1 VRGWA
6 WVLVIL
12 VGLVLLTGVVA
23 LIGND
28 DNSGETVSA
37 GEWAQS
43 VCGSIGVWRGEM
55 QLIIDDARQAPQ
67 TGTEGTEEPQSETP
81 QGSAGMIRAGL
92 ERAVFASDVLVT
104 GIDDAGV
111 PDTEQGAAAA
121 QQVASW
127 ADGATSTLD
136 DAQTALDKEAAT
148 LEAAVVQL
156 TGAANALRLV
166 LVSGVDTMAD
176 VAQLDSELAAA
187 VRESSTCQQL
197 PEEQS
202 ST

>member
-1 VRGWA
+1 MRGWA

-12 VGLVLLTGVVA
+12 AGLVLLTGVVA
-23 LIGND
+23 LIGNKD
-28 DNSGETVSA
+28 KSGETVSA

-55 QLIIDDARQAPQ
+55 ELIVDDARQAPQ
-67 TGTEGTEEPQSETP
+67 TGTQGVEEPQSETA

-92 ERAVFASDVLVT
+92 ERAVRATDVLVT
-104 GIDDAGV
+104 GIDQAGV

-127 ADGATSTLD
+127 ADGAASTLD

-148 LEAAVVQL
+148 IEAAVVQM

-166 LVSGVDTMAD
+166 LVGGAETMAD
-176 VAQLDSELAAA
+176 VAQLDPELTAA
-187 VRESSTCQQL
+187 VQQSSTCQQL
-197 PEEQS
+197 REEQG